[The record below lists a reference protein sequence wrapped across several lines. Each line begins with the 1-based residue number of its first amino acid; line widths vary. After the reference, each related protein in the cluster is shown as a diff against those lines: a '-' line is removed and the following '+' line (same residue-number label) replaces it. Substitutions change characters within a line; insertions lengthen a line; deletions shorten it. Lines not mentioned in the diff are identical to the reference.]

1 MHTRAVQRGLRMGIY
16 LFILSEVMLFASFF
30 ASIFYSYYEV
40 SYLIGC
46 EIPFHLIHLINPFKL
61 PLLNTLLLLS
71 SSIILTYGHIE
82 LTGNEGKTEHGNRR
96 YVISTVI
103 VAILFGI
110 LFLVCQY

>member
-1 MHTRAVQRGLRMGIY
+1 MGMY

-40 SYLIGC
+40 SYLVGC
-46 EIPFHLIHLINPFKL
+46 EIPFYLICLINPFKL
-61 PLLNTLLLLS
+61 PLLNTLLLLA

-82 LTGNEGKTEHGNRR
+82 LTANHGTTQYGNRR
-96 YVISTVI
+96 YVISTVM
-103 VAILFGI
+103 VAIFFGI